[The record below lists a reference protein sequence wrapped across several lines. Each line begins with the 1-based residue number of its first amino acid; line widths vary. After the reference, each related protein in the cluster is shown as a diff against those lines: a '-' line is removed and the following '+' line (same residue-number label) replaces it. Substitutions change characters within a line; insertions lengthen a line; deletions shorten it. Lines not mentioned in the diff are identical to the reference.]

1 MEIKNVYYFEIANF
15 PGKLQWSNYGV
26 NAYGR
31 YADKV
36 NEIKDNK
43 NENVV
48 SPIELKKIINTW
60 HPPHANRRL
69 IDQALE
75 QLINNVFAGLFKSLA
90 PKTTIT
96 NAIKTVYATIR
107 SRRLITKL
115 RDNNLPNKYD
125 LFIGQVSEDSQT
137 VFQSQ
142 ETQVSAIKK
151 AHLLAK
157 NSKKQLVVRLHPA
170 EKNISVLKEVQKFC
184 VLNKIV
190 ISNPLIRKKYYEKNS
205 KENIDKVFTL
215 MIVGG
220 SQGAKIFD
228 EIIHESILKISQTN
242 SLKIIHQTNK
252 KDIDFL
258 RNFYSENK
266 IENMVFNFDQNLDLL
281 LNQSDLCIT
290 RAGASSLAEIAILNI
305 PFIAIPLPS
314 SKDNHQFEN
323 AKYYKDKDCCWIID
337 QMSFDKEKFEFLLLN
352 LLKNKDDFFKK
363 KKNLE
368 NLNYQNTWNNVNEN
382 LLKIINEN

>member
-1 MEIKNVYYFEIANF
+1 MKKKILISTGGSGGHVIPSTTIYDHLKNNFEVIISTDLRGLNYLDVEKHKIFEIDTPKLNKSILLPYRILKVFFLTLKSLLLFKKQKIEILISTGGYMSLPLCFAAKIFGIKIFLLEPNMVIGRANKF
-15 PGKLQWSNYGV
+15 FLNFC
-26 NAYGR
+26 
-31 YADKV
+31 
-36 NEIKDNK
+36 E
-43 NENVV
+43 
-48 SPIELKKIINTW
+48 KIICYS
-60 HPPHANRRL
+60 
-69 IDQALE
+69 
-75 QLINNVFAGLFKSLA
+75 NN
-90 PKTTIT
+90 I
-96 NAIKTVYATIR
+96 IKF
-107 SRRLITKL
+107 
-115 RDNNLPNKYD
+115 PNKY
-125 LFIGQVSEDSQT
+125 
-137 VFQSQ
+137 
-142 ETQVSAIKK
+142 K
-151 AHLLAK
+151 
-157 NSKKQLVVRLHPA
+157 
-170 EKNISVLKEVQKFC
+170 
-184 VLNKIV
+184 NKIA
-190 ISNPLIRKKYYEKNS
+190 ISNPLIRNKYYKKNS

-228 EIIHESILKISQTN
+228 EIIHESIVKIFQTN
-242 SLKIIHQTNK
+242 PIKIIHQTNK
-252 KDIDFL
+252 KNIDFL
-258 RNFYSENK
+258 RNFYLENK
-266 IENMVFNFDQNLDLL
+266 IVNKVFDFDQNLERLL
-281 LNQSDLCIT
+281 DQSDLCIT